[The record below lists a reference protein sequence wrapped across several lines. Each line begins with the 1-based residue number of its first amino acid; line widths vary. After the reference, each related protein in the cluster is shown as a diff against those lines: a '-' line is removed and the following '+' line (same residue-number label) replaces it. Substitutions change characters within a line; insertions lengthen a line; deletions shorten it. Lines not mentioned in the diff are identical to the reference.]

1 MADGEEEIEKEACV
15 GSLCFLQPHPQYFP
29 PPFYSKLIGRV
40 RDLHFSSLSLW
51 VNSEVENCYE
61 FVFYVVSGG
70 RPMQE

>member
-15 GSLCFLQPHPQYFP
+15 GSLCFLQPHPQYLP

-40 RDLHFSSLSLW
+40 PNFTFLFFLSLW
-51 VNSEVENCYE
+51 VNSEVDSCYE
-61 FVFYVVSGG
+61 FVSCVSGG